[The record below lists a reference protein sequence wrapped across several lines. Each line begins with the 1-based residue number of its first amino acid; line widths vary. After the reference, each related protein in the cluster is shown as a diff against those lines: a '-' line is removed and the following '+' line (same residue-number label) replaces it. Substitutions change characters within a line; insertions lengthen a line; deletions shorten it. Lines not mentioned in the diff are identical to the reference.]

1 MKLTPHLTNRR
12 WPMGATIFAIVFCA
26 ILAFGI
32 YLMIQIVT
40 ITLQCLSESHQRVK
54 REKRMRFWISK
65 AHDIFRDHFIPCPG
79 CIYTNHPRY
88 NDIVEIQTTAVIPL
102 EHLKDNVICLR
113 VCQLVS
119 PKFRRTGRG
128 SYLTSDYFYSVE
140 LYDSHVLEWD
150 GQFATAPDR
159 GDTIRD
165 QVVRS
170 LGIPNSYL

>member
-1 MKLTPHLTNRR
+1 
-12 WPMGATIFAIVFCA
+12 MGATIFAIVFYI
-26 ILAFGI
+26 ILAFVI
-32 YLMIQIVT
+32 YLTIRILV
-40 ITLQCLSESHQRVK
+40 ITLRYLLESYQRAT

-65 AHDIFRDHFIPCPG
+65 ARGILGYYFIPCPG
-79 CIYTNHPRY
+79 FIYVDHPRFGY
-88 NDIVEIQTTAVIPL
+88 LTEIQTTAVVPL
-102 EHLKDNVICLR
+102 ERLKDEVICLR

-170 LGIPNSYL
+170 LGVPTSY

>member
-1 MKLTPHLTNRR
+1 
-12 WPMGATIFAIVFCA
+12 MGATIFAIVFWA

-32 YLMIQIVT
+32 YLTIQMT
-40 ITLQCLSESHQRVK
+40 TLFLQSLLKSHQRVK
-54 REKRMRFWISK
+54 REKRMRFWISH
-65 AHDIFRDHFIPCPG
+65 AHDILGDHFIPCPG
-79 CIYTNHPRY
+79 FIYADHPRFGY
-88 NDIVEIQTTAVIPL
+88 LAEIQTTAVIPL

-119 PKFRRTGRG
+119 PEFRRTGRG

-150 GQFATAPDR
+150 GQFSSAPDR
-159 GDTIRD
+159 GNVLRD

-170 LGIPNSYL
+170 LGIPTSY